1 MKTAQSFFEDM
12 TRLAS
17 GAAGTMAETRR
28 EVESYVQTQ
37 VEKLLKRMDMVT
49 REEFETVRAMAAA
62 AREEN
67 IALKARLDA
76 LEGSVKT

>member
-28 EVESYVQTQ
+28 EVETYVQAQ
-37 VEKLLKRMDMVT
+37 VEKFLTRMDVVK
-49 REEFETVRAMAAA
+49 REEFETVRAMAQA

-76 LEGSVKT
+76 LEGHVKN